1 MFGGKAWTVVKVRGV
16 PIRVD
21 VSWMFMAGLI
31 IWALWS
37 RESQSGRSDRT
48 ALGLAIFSAVL
59 FFFSI
64 LLHEGAHA
72 AMCKARGI
80 EVESITLFALGGYTS
95 AQIDRKSAVE
105 EFLVAFVGPLTSF
118 VLGLLMIGAGHS
130 MPAGDIS
137 RILTWTGSL
146 NIALAVFNILPAF
159 PLDGGRVLKAAVLGA
174 SGDRHLAA
182 NVAGWTGQI
191 AGAGMMAFGVLTTT
205 GVIRSTWGG
214 PFMVFIGLLVIQGAR
229 GGTRREAL
237 LDLLEGATAAD
248 AMSPHPVA
256 IPPQI
261 TLSQALDLYLR
272 ANPHV
277 TFPVAEDDR
286 PLGLLNL
293 TAASRVG
300 QHDPMKLVRQA
311 MLPLSAARTVA
322 VDTPLERATELASKG
337 PLLVMDGER
346 LVGALSVDDIARFA
360 TAKQEGAERPPGSP
374 APPAPP
380 APDGGIIPPRPD
392 V

>member
-21 VSWMFMAGLI
+21 VSWMFMAALI
-31 IWALWS
+31 VWALWS
-37 RESQSGRSDRT
+37 RESQSGRSDRM
-48 ALGLAIFSAVL
+48 ALILAVFSAVL

-72 AMCKARGI
+72 AMCRARDI

-95 AQIDRKSAVE
+95 AQIDRKSASE

-118 VLGLLMIGAGHS
+118 ALGLLMIGAGRGI
-130 MPAGDIS
+130 PNVDIS
-137 RILTWTGSL
+137 QIVTWTGSL
-146 NIALAVFNILPAF
+146 NVALAVFNILPAF

-191 AGAGMMAFGVLTTT
+191 AGVGMMAFGVLTTT
-205 GVIRSTWGG
+205 GAIRSAWGG
-214 PFMVFIGLLVIQGAR
+214 PFMVFIGLIVVQGAR

-237 LDLLEGATAAD
+237 LDLLEGATVAD
-248 AMSPHPVA
+248 AMSAHPVA
-256 IPPQI
+256 IPPGI

-272 ANPHV
+272 ANPNV
-277 TFPVAEDDR
+277 TFPVSEDER
-286 PLGLLNL
+286 PVGLLNL
-293 TAASRVG
+293 AAASAVG
-300 QHDPMKLVRQA
+300 RHDPMKLVRDA
-311 MLPLSAARTVA
+311 MTPFAEARTIAIDASLESAAEQT
-322 VDTPLERATELASKG
+322 SKG
-337 PLLVMDGER
+337 SLLVMDGER
-346 LVGALSVDDIARFA
+346 LVGALSIDDIARFA
-360 TAKQEGAERPPGSP
+360 TSKQEGADHPMGLPPRPV
-374 APPAPP
+374 
-380 APDGGIIPPRPD
+380 PDESSIPPRPD

>member
-1 MFGGKAWTVVKVRGV
+1 M
-16 PIRVD
+16 D

-31 IWALWS
+31 VWALWS
-37 RESQSGRSDRT
+37 RESQSGRSDRA

-95 AQIDRKSAVE
+95 AQIDRKSAME

-118 VLGLLMIGAGHS
+118 ALGLLMIGAGHGI
-130 MPAGDIS
+130 PDGDIS
-137 RILTWTGSL
+137 RILTWTGTL
-146 NIALAVFNILPAF
+146 NIALAAFNILPAF
-159 PLDGGRVLKAAVLGA
+159 PLDGGRVLKAAVMGA
-174 SGDRHLAA
+174 SGNRHLAA

-191 AGAGMMAFGVLTTT
+191 AGAGMMAFGVLTTA
-205 GVIRSTWGG
+205 GAIRSAWGG
-214 PFMVFIGLLVIQGAR
+214 PFMVFIGLIVIQGAR

-237 LDLLEGATAAD
+237 LDLLEGATVAD
-248 AMSPHPVA
+248 AMSAHPVA

-272 ANPHV
+272 ANPQV
-277 TFPVAEDDR
+277 TFPVAEGDR
-286 PLGLLNL
+286 PLGVLNL
-293 TAASRVG
+293 AAASEVG
-300 QHDPMKLVRQA
+300 QHDPMKLVVQA
-311 MLPLSAARTVA
+311 MVPLSAARTVTA
-322 VDTPLERATELASKG
+322 DTPLERATELASKG
-337 PLLVMDGER
+337 SLLVLDGER
-346 LVGALSVDDIARFA
+346 LVGALNIDDIARFA
-360 TAKQEGAERPPGSP
+360 TSKQEGADHPMGLPPRPV
-374 APPAPP
+374 
-380 APDGGIIPPRPD
+380 PDESSIPPRPD

>member
-31 IWALWS
+31 VWALWS
-37 RESQSGRSDRT
+37 RESQSGRSDRA

-95 AQIDRKSAVE
+95 AQIDRKSAME

-118 VLGLLMIGAGHS
+118 ALGLLMIGAGHGI
-130 MPAGDIS
+130 PDGDIS
-137 RILTWTGSL
+137 RILTWTGTL
-146 NIALAVFNILPAF
+146 NIALAAFNILPAF
-159 PLDGGRVLKAAVLGA
+159 PLDGGRVLKAAVMGA
-174 SGDRHLAA
+174 SGNRHLAA

-191 AGAGMMAFGVLTTT
+191 AGAGMMAFGVLTTA
-205 GVIRSTWGG
+205 GAIRSAWGG
-214 PFMVFIGLLVIQGAR
+214 PFMVFIGLIVIQGAR

-237 LDLLEGATAAD
+237 LDLLEGATVAD
-248 AMSPHPVA
+248 AMSAHPVA

-272 ANPHV
+272 ANPQV
-277 TFPVAEDDR
+277 TFPVAEGDR
-286 PLGLLNL
+286 PLGVLNL
-293 TAASRVG
+293 AAASEVG
-300 QHDPMKLVRQA
+300 QHDPMKLVVQA
-311 MLPLSAARTVA
+311 MVPLSAARTVTA
-322 VDTPLERATELASKG
+322 DTPLERATELASKG
-337 PLLVMDGER
+337 SLLVLDGER
-346 LVGALSVDDIARFA
+346 LVGALNIDDIARFA
-360 TAKQEGAERPPGSP
+360 TSKQEGADHPMGLPPRPV
-374 APPAPP
+374 
-380 APDGGIIPPRPD
+380 PDESSIPPRPD

>member
-31 IWALWS
+31 VWALWS
-37 RESQSGRSDRT
+37 RESQSGRSDRA

-95 AQIDRKSAVE
+95 AQIDRKSAME

-118 VLGLLMIGAGHS
+118 ALGLLMIGAGHGI
-130 MPAGDIS
+130 PDGDIS
-137 RILTWTGSL
+137 RILTWTGTL
-146 NIALAVFNILPAF
+146 NIALAAFNILPAF
-159 PLDGGRVLKAAVLGA
+159 PLDGGRVLKAAVMGA
-174 SGDRHLAA
+174 SGNRHLAA
-182 NVAGWTGQI
+182 NVAGWTGQL
-191 AGAGMMAFGVLTTT
+191 AGAGMMAFGVLTTA
-205 GVIRSTWGG
+205 GAIRSAWGG
-214 PFMVFIGLLVIQGAR
+214 PFMVFIGLIVIQGAR

-237 LDLLEGATAAD
+237 LDLLEGATVAD
-248 AMSPHPVA
+248 AMSAHPVA

-272 ANPHV
+272 ANPQV
-277 TFPVAEDDR
+277 TFPVAEGDR
-286 PLGLLNL
+286 PLGVLNL
-293 TAASRVG
+293 AAASEVG
-300 QHDPMKLVRQA
+300 QHDPMKLVVQA
-311 MLPLSAARTVA
+311 MVPLSAARTVTA
-322 VDTPLERATELASKG
+322 DTPLERATELASKG
-337 PLLVMDGER
+337 SLLVLDGER
-346 LVGALSVDDIARFA
+346 LVGALNIDDIARFA
-360 TAKQEGAERPPGSP
+360 TSKQEGADHPMGLPPRPV
-374 APPAPP
+374 
-380 APDGGIIPPRPD
+380 PDESSIPPRPD